1 MGVRDFVV
9 SLERCMKKR
18 HLSEAD
24 VDAFCEEI
32 GIVTWRLP
40 ERRDC
45 TNDAGFSGLYREIRR
60 GERGAVPGTNSFDDW
75 NGPLAGRRLR
85 ERLEAVFEGF
95 LRKDITR
102 TAGIEPTQTVLKTV
116 VLPLNYAPKC

>member
-1 MGVRDFVV
+1 M
-9 SLERCMKKR
+9 SLERCTKNR
-18 HLSEAD
+18 RPSEPA
-24 VDAFCEEI
+24 VETFREES
-32 GIVTWRLP
+32 GIVALRLQRRRGWTKGKNFRGP
-40 ERRDC
+40 ERE
-45 TNDAGFSGLYREIRR
+45 ASR
-60 GERGAVPGTNSFDDW
+60 GDWGTVLGTNNFDDW

-85 ERLEAVFEGF
+85 ERLGDEFEGF